1 MNEKYMLE
9 AIKEAKKSYIQ
20 GDVPVGAVV
29 VYNNKIIAKAHNLKE
44 KNNNA
49 IEHAEILA
57 INKAC
62 KKLKKWRLCECELYV
77 TMEPCMMCTG
87 AIIQARIKKIFYS
100 IKNYD
105 FGTLSNVQNDKKY
118 SLIVEE
124 GLLAMES
131 LELLHN
137 FFKQK
142 RNKK

>member
-1 MNEKYMLE
+1 MLE

-87 AIIQARIKKIFYS
+87 AIIQARIKRIFYS

-105 FGTLSNVQNDKKY
+105 FGTLSDVQNDKKY

-124 GLLAMES
+124 GLLAKES
-131 LELLHN
+131 LELLHD

>member
-1 MNEKYMLE
+1 MLE